1 MAKEANND
9 FERRANHL
17 LRSLQLCG
25 GCVPLHRLQFQF
37 SDSVIQTLLD
47 KELVQ
52 VQNTGR
58 GFLLEIAKD
67 FPATYPPYHR
77 SRRNLVVRY
86 PCLYPLLSIYV
97 LYLDAFALVFKE
109 DSSTIRLGNA
119 PANLSI
125 IRAIALNILPCNGYH
140 SITIAQRFLSHD
152 IDKLLYLVE

>member
-17 LRSLQLCG
+17 LRSIRLCG

-58 GFLLEIAKD
+58 DFLLEIAED
-67 FPATYPPYHR
+67 F
-77 SRRNLVVRY
+77 
-86 PCLYPLLSIYV
+86 
-97 LYLDAFALVFKE
+97 
-109 DSSTIRLGNA
+109 
-119 PANLSI
+119 
-125 IRAIALNILPCNGYH
+125 
-140 SITIAQRFLSHD
+140 
-152 IDKLLYLVE
+152 